1 MKYFLKIFLIVL
13 LVVAILGGA
22 CWFFL
27 VQRPD
32 LTMSVFAHWGDHFY
46 ERGRYNR
53 AISLYETACRLS
65 PENANLPV
73 RLADAYV
80 KSGNYTKAE
89 YTLVSAIT
97 NNPES
102 VQLYVALSKVY
113 IEQDKILDAEQMLD
127 RITSADVKAQIDALR
142 PNAPVVMPESGYYS
156 EYIDVSVQATGG
168 TAYLAVNTDFPSTQT
183 DAYEAPV
190 TLSAGESKVVVV
202 TVAENGL
209 VSDAVYMGYTIGSVV
224 EEVTLSDKA
233 LDSYVREL
241 LGKSASDTL
250 MSDEL
255 WDIEELALP
264 DGVED
269 LSDLTR
275 FSGLR
280 SLTIQNA
287 TGLDFSVLPQLTSLW
302 TLDLSGST
310 LPTSAL
316 EGIGTLPELQ
326 KLVLEGCAVTSI
338 NPLVGLSN
346 LTYLDLT
353 NNSVSDLTAITAL
366 TGLTD
371 LYLTNNP
378 VKSITYLNSL
388 LALER
393 LHIENCGVSR
403 LTSIAGNTSI
413 QELYASNNEISDI
426 SVLSD
431 CVSLSILDISNNQ
444 VKDVS
449 VIAQLP
455 ALTYFLASH
464 NQIEALPAFDTETNK
479 LVRIDVSNNQ
489 IKDLSP
495 LKGLPNLNYIFA
507 DYNQISDLSGLEDCP
522 LLTQLNVFDN
532 PVNEEQVKALQE
544 IGRIVNYTPQY
555 AAQAAS

>member
-1 MKYFLKIFLIVL
+1 MKYILKIFLIVL
-13 LVVAILGGA
+13 LVVAIIGAA

-32 LTMSVFAHWGDHFY
+32 LTMSVFAHWGDYFY
-46 ERGRYNR
+46 DAGRYNR
-53 AISLYETACRLS
+53 AVSLYETACKLS

-73 RLADAYV
+73 RLAQAYIN
-80 KSGNYTKAE
+80 SGNYTKAE

-102 VQLYVALSKVY
+102 VQLYVALSKTY

-142 PNAPVVMPESGYYS
+142 PNAPVLSPESGYYS
-156 EYIDVSVQATGG
+156 EYIDVAVTATGG
-168 TAYLAVNTDFPSTQT
+168 TAYLAVNQDYPSIKT

-190 TLSAGESKVVVV
+190 TLEAGDSKVVVV

-209 VSDAVYMGYTIGSVV
+209 VSDAVYGGYTIGSVV
-224 EEVTLSDKA
+224 EEVTLSDSA

-241 LGKSASDTL
+241 LGKSASDTI

-255 WDIEELALP
+255 WELEELTLP
-264 DGVED
+264 ESVQDI
-269 LSDLTR
+269 SDLTR
-275 FSGLR
+275 FAGLKT
-280 SLTIQNA
+280 LTIQNA
-287 TGLDFSVLPQLTSLW
+287 TGLDLSVLPQLTTLQS
-302 TLDLSGST
+302 LDLSGTT
-310 LPTSAL
+310 LPTSTLDA
-316 EGIGTLPELQ
+316 IGTLPELK
-326 KLVLEGCAVTSI
+326 KLVLQSCAVTAI

-346 LTYLDLT
+346 LEYLDLT

-366 TGLTD
+366 EHLKD

-378 VKSITYLNSL
+378 VKSITYLNSCL
-388 LALER
+388 ELER

-403 LTSIAGNTSI
+403 LSSLAGNTSL

-431 CVSLSILDISNNQ
+431 CVSLSVLDISDNQ

-449 VIAQLP
+449 VIANLP
-455 ALTYFLASH
+455 ELTYFLASH
-464 NQIEALPAFDTETNK
+464 NQIESLPAFDMANCK
-479 LVRIDVSNNQ
+479 LVRINVNNNQ
-489 IKDLSP
+489 LTDLSP
-495 LKGLPNLNYIFA
+495 LKGLPALNYIFA
-507 DYNQISDLSGLEDCP
+507 DYNQISDISGLEDCP
-522 LLTQLNVFDN
+522 LLTQLNLFDN
-532 PVNEEQVKALQE
+532 PVNEAQVKALQE
-544 IGRIVNYTPQY
+544 IGRIVNYTPGY
-555 AAQAAS
+555 VNDAA

>member
-1 MKYFLKIFLIVL
+1 MKYILKIFLIVL
-13 LVVAILGGA
+13 LVVAIIGAA

-32 LTMSVFAHWGDHFY
+32 LTMSVFAHWGDYFY
-46 ERGRYNR
+46 DAGRYNR
-53 AISLYETACRLS
+53 AVSLYETACKLS
-65 PENANLPV
+65 PNNANLPV
-73 RLADAYV
+73 RLAQAYIN
-80 KSGNYTKAE
+80 SGNYTKAE

-102 VQLYVALSKVY
+102 VQLYVALSKTY

-142 PNAPVVMPESGYYS
+142 PNAPVLSPESGYYS
-156 EYIDVSVQATGG
+156 EYIDVAVTATGG
-168 TAYLAVNTDFPSTQT
+168 TAYLAVNQDYPSIET

-190 TLSAGESKVVVV
+190 TLEAGDSKVVVV

-209 VSDAVYMGYTIGSVV
+209 VSDAVYGGYTIGSVV
-224 EEVTLSDKA
+224 EEVTLSDSA

-241 LGKSASDTL
+241 LGKTASDTI

-255 WDIEELALP
+255 WELEELTLP
-264 DGVED
+264 ESVQDI
-269 LSDLTR
+269 SDLTR
-275 FSGLR
+275 FAGLKT
-280 SLTIQNA
+280 LTIQNA
-287 TGLDFSVLPQLTSLW
+287 TGLDLSVLPQLTTLQS
-302 TLDLSGST
+302 LDLSGTT
-310 LPTSAL
+310 LPTSTLDA
-316 EGIGTLPELQ
+316 IGTLPELK
-326 KLVLEGCAVTSI
+326 KLVLQSCAVTAI

-346 LTYLDLT
+346 LEYLDLT

-366 TGLTD
+366 EHLKD

-378 VKSITYLNSL
+378 VKSITYLNSCL
-388 LALER
+388 ELER

-403 LTSIAGNTSI
+403 LSSLAGNTSL

-431 CVSLSILDISNNQ
+431 CVSLSVLDISHNQ

-449 VIAQLP
+449 VIANLP
-455 ALTYFLASH
+455 ELTYFLASH
-464 NQIEALPAFDTETNK
+464 NQIESLPAFDTANCK
-479 LVRIDVSNNQ
+479 LVRINVNNNQ
-489 IKDLSP
+489 LTDLSP
-495 LKGLPNLNYIFA
+495 LKGLPALNYIFA
-507 DYNQISDLSGLEDCP
+507 DYNQISDISGLEDCP
-522 LLTQLNVFDN
+522 LLTQLNLFDN

-544 IGRIVNYTPQY
+544 IGRIVNYTPGY
-555 AAQAAS
+555 VNDAA

>member
-1 MKYFLKIFLIVL
+1 MKYILKIFLIVL
-13 LVVAILGGA
+13 LVVAIIGAA

-32 LTMSVFAHWGDHFY
+32 LTMSVFAHWGDYFY
-46 ERGRYNR
+46 DVGRYNR
-53 AISLYETACRLS
+53 AVSLYETACKLS

-73 RLADAYV
+73 RLAQAYIN
-80 KSGNYTKAE
+80 SGNYTKAE

-102 VQLYVALSKVY
+102 VQLYVALSKTY

-142 PNAPVVMPESGYYS
+142 PNAPVLSPESGYYS
-156 EYIDVSVQATGG
+156 EYIDVSVTATGG
-168 TAYLAVNTDFPSTQT
+168 TAYLAVNQDYPSIET

-190 TLSAGESKVVVV
+190 TLEAGDSKVVVV

-209 VSDAVYMGYTIGSVV
+209 VSDAVYGGYTIGSVV
-224 EEVTLSDKA
+224 EEVKLSDSA

-241 LGKSASDTL
+241 LGKSASDTI

-255 WDIEELALP
+255 WELEELTLP
-264 DGVED
+264 EGVQD
-269 LSDLTR
+269 ISDLTR
-275 FSGLR
+275 FAGLKT
-280 SLTIQNA
+280 LTIQNA
-287 TGLDFSVLPQLTSLW
+287 TGLDLSVLPQLTTLQ
-302 TLDLSGST
+302 TLDLSGTT
-310 LPTSAL
+310 LPTSTLDA
-316 EGIGTLPELQ
+316 IGTLPELK
-326 KLVLEGCAVTSI
+326 KLVLQSCAVTAI

-346 LTYLDLT
+346 LEYLDLT

-366 TGLTD
+366 EHLKD

-378 VKSITYLNSL
+378 VKSITYLNSCL
-388 LALER
+388 ELER

-403 LTSIAGNTSI
+403 LSSLAGNTSL

-431 CVSLSILDISNNQ
+431 CVSLSVLDISDNQ
-444 VKDVS
+444 VKDIS
-449 VIAQLP
+449 VIANLP
-455 ALTYFLASH
+455 ELTYFLASH
-464 NQIEALPAFDTETNK
+464 NQIESLPAFDTANCK
-479 LVRIDVSNNQ
+479 LVRINVNNNQ
-489 IKDLSP
+489 LTDLSP
-495 LKGLPNLNYIFA
+495 LKGLPALNYIFA
-507 DYNQISDLSGLEDCP
+507 DYNQISDISGLEDCP
-522 LLTQLNVFDN
+522 LLTQLNLFDN

-544 IGRIVNYTPQY
+544 IGRIVNYTPGY
-555 AAQAAS
+555 VNDAA

>member
-1 MKYFLKIFLIVL
+1 MKYILKIFLIVL
-13 LVVAILGGA
+13 LVVAIIGGA

-32 LTMSVFAHWGDHFY
+32 LTMSVFAHWGDYFY
-46 ERGRYNR
+46 DVGRYNR
-53 AISLYETACRLS
+53 AVSLYETACKLS
-65 PENANLPV
+65 PDNANLPV
-73 RLADAYV
+73 RLAQAYIN
-80 KSGNYTKAE
+80 SGNYTKAE

-102 VQLYVALSKVY
+102 VQLYVALSKTY

-142 PNAPVVMPESGYYS
+142 PHAPVLSPESGYYS
-156 EYIDVSVQATGG
+156 EYIDVSVSATGG
-168 TAYLAVNTDFPSTQT
+168 TAYLAVNQDYPSIET

-190 TLSAGESKVVVV
+190 TLEAGDSKVVVV

-209 VSDAVYMGYTIGSVV
+209 VSDAVYGGYTIGSVV
-224 EEVTLSDKA
+224 EEVKLSDSA

-241 LGKSASDTL
+241 LGKSAADTI

-255 WDIEELALP
+255 WELEELTLP
-264 DGVED
+264 EGVQD
-269 LSDLTR
+269 ISDLTR
-275 FSGLR
+275 FAGLT

-287 TGLDFSVLPQLTSLW
+287 TGLDLSVLPQLTTLQ
-302 TLDLSGST
+302 TLDLSGTT
-310 LPTSAL
+310 LPTSTLDA
-316 EGIGTLPELQ
+316 IGTLPELK
-326 KLVLEGCAVTSI
+326 KLVLQGCAVTAI

-346 LTYLDLT
+346 LEYLDLT

-366 TGLTD
+366 EHLKD

-378 VKSITYLNSL
+378 VKSITYLNSCL
-388 LALER
+388 ELER

-403 LTSIAGNTSI
+403 LSSLAGNTSL

-431 CVSLSILDISNNQ
+431 CVSLSVLDISDNQ
-444 VKDVS
+444 VKDIS
-449 VIAQLP
+449 VIANLP
-455 ALTYFLASH
+455 ELTYFLASH
-464 NQIEALPAFDTETNK
+464 NQIESLPAFDTATCK
-479 LVRIDVSNNQ
+479 LVRINVNNNQ
-489 IKDLSP
+489 LTDLSP
-495 LKGLPNLNYIFA
+495 LKGLPALNYIFA
-507 DYNQISDLSGLEDCP
+507 DYNQISDISGLEDCQ
-522 LLTQLNVFDN
+522 LLTQLNLFDN

-544 IGRIVNYTPQY
+544 IGRIVNYTPGY
-555 AAQAAS
+555 VNNAA